1 MRHYPYHDDAARALG
16 AVAYH
21 DDIVVKRSPWYPTTY
36 PTTSWHFARYYF
48 DAQGMELAYFI
59 PDLVGFRPHD
69 APLLNVHP
77 VPRVWGFDHDSV
89 PL

>member
-1 MRHYPYHDDAARALG
+1 MFPNHDDAARALG
-16 AVAYH
+16 AVSYH
-21 DDIVVKRSPWYPTTY
+21 DDIVVKRLVYAPTTV
-36 PTTSWHFARYYF
+36 WHFARYYF

-59 PDLVGFRPHD
+59 PDLASVRPPE

-77 VPRVWGFDHDSV
+77 VPRVWGVDHESV